1 MTRFEGRNLDEVL
14 EQAAG
19 SLGVKRHA
27 LTYHVV
33 LEKRGFLGGI
43 KRIVVEAEINPAV
56 GAVGDARAAE
66 TGAPIVPG
74 GLDYAPGSRGEG
86 RREGRGRGGRQQH
99 GSGPKEPRG
108 DRPRGPRSAEAEDV
122 PSQEQESDS
131 ARAIRE
137 WCQQLLDLADLAM
150 ETRSSESE
158 EKVVIRLYGS
168 DRDRLLDRDGELLD
182 SIQTIVTKT
191 LSARQLDKRVEVD
204 CADFR
209 GHRSLELE
217 QKARAIADQ
226 VRADGEEQML
236 PAMNPMERRI
246 VHVTLQDDAEVETE
260 SRGEGFYKRVAIIPR
275 RASAE

>member
-56 GAVGDARAAE
+56 GQEEHAAE

-74 GLDYAPGSRGEG
+74 GLDYAPGARGEG
-86 RREGRGRGGRQQH
+86 RREGRGRGGRQR
-99 GSGPKEPRG
+99 GSGPKEPGR
-108 DRPRGPRSAEAEDV
+108 DRPRAPRSAAEEI
-122 PSQEQESDS
+122 PSQEPESDS

-137 WCQQLLDLADLAM
+137 WCQRLLDLADLAM
-150 ETRSSESE
+150 ESRSTESE

-168 DRDRLLDRDGELLD
+168 DRERLLDRDGELLD
-182 SIQTIVTKT
+182 SLQTIVTKT

-209 GHRSLELE
+209 GQRSQELE

>member
-56 GAVGDARAAE
+56 GQEHAAE

-74 GLDYAPGSRGEG
+74 GLDYAPGPRGDG
-86 RREGRGRGGRQQH
+86 RREGPGQGGRQR
-99 GSGPKEPRG
+99 GSGPKEPRR
-108 DRPRGPRSAEAEDV
+108 DRPRAQRSAEAEEI

-137 WCQQLLDLADLAM
+137 WCQRLLDLADLAM

-168 DRDRLLDRDGELLD
+168 DRERLLDRDGELLD
-182 SIQTIVTKT
+182 SIQTIVTKI

-209 GHRSLELE
+209 GQRSQELE
-217 QKARAIADQ
+217 QKARAVADQ

-246 VHVTLQDDAEVETE
+246 VHVTLQNDAEVETE

>member
-1 MTRFEGRNLDEVL
+1 MTRFEGRSLDEVL

-56 GAVGDARAAE
+56 GEERAAE

-74 GLDYAPGSRGEG
+74 GLDYAPGPRGEG
-86 RREGRGRGGRQQH
+86 RREGRGRGGRQR

-108 DRPRGPRSAEAEDV
+108 DRPRASRSAEAEQI

-137 WCQQLLDLADLAM
+137 WCQRLLDLADLAM

-158 EKVVIRLYGS
+158 ERVVIRLYGS
-168 DRDRLLDRDGELLD
+168 DRERLLDRDGELLD

-209 GHRSLELE
+209 GQRSQELE
-217 QKARAIADQ
+217 QKARAVADQ